1 MDLFRRRNYAPLSL
15 VAIRA
20 VSSPCAALR
29 QAARLSRDCSSSRR
43 ENAETF
49 ASLLVPTEL
58 SRSSLIFT
66 PRGYKRTRAPHRRY
80 SDCYTK
86 CQSRHSSARAGF
98 SVSTIRRSI
107 MLVRDSNFFQE
118 AESESRILGGVKPV
132 RTRGRKARMGLHA
145 KCMHFVGSPGWRGN
159 SNSPRDE
166 KPIRSVLGYDEK
178 IERVS
183 LSTTNPLHPQERVS
197 YSHVKGR

>member
-1 MDLFRRRNYAPLSL
+1 MKPNGTGQPHRKRRTLIRRRNHAPLSL

-20 VSSPCAALR
+20 VSSPCAVLR
-29 QAARLSRDCSSSRR
+29 RSARLSRGCSSSRR

-66 PRGYKRTRAPHRRY
+66 PRGYKRIRAPHRRYSTRAPHRRY

-98 SVSTIRRSI
+98 SVSTVRRSI

-118 AESESRILGGVKPV
+118 AESESRILGGV
-132 RTRGRKARMGLHA
+132 H
-145 KCMHFVGSPGWRGN
+145 
-159 SNSPRDE
+159 SPRG
-166 KPIRSVLGYDEK
+166 PRRMYIRKGERSSRATDKRRSLRRRAGEHVL
-178 IERVS
+178 
-183 LSTTNPLHPQERVS
+183 
-197 YSHVKGR
+197 